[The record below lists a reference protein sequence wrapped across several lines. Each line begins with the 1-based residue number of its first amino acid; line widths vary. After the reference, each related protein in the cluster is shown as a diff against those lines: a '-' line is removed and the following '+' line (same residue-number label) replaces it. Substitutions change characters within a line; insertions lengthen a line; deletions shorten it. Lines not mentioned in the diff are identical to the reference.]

1 MRVNREVGRD
11 VPFLGHATL
20 GHSCYMPVNQVIEL
34 VHKNA
39 TDPTIDSHGSPWY
52 FHTPRDTREEIRI
65 INHLEPTIISHAD
78 ASSRNGATSTLI
90 NASRKRSEERLI
102 RKEPVRVHVE
112 VESGLWCSRR
122 HYGPPESGSSR
133 PYTHIILN
141 SGQEIKN

>member
-11 VPFLGHATL
+11 VPFLGCQNVL
-20 GHSCYMPVNQVIEL
+20 LFQPVNRVMNSCIR
-34 VHKNA
+34 
-39 TDPTIDSHGSPWY
+39 
-52 FHTPRDTREEIRI
+52 TPRTQWGFSRFSLVFPHSSTIREEIGI

-133 PYTHIILN
+133 PYTHILLN